1 MSAADTKQK
10 LAGAEK
16 REFTHSSHEGGDLVD
31 PNGPNKV
38 HIDEN
43 DIPTY
48 MGMSGNKLGVMIT
61 VAASM
66 GFCLF
71 GYDQGVMSGLISAPQ
86 FFRVFPACDPARQG
100 AYKGTLLCDASRRAS
115 QAGLCRLTRPVL
127 SAASVLQ
134 AFYVAIYEVGCLA
147 GAVFALMFG
156 DRLGRRKM
164 MFSGAIIL
172 VIGVII
178 QITAFSGSWAGGQ
191 FIIGRIVT
199 GLGTGFETSTIPT
212 WHAECAKAHSRG
224 FAVFIEAAMIST
236 GTMIA
241 YWIDF
246 GFSYL
251 DNSASWRVPI
261 ALQCIFAVA
270 LVALLLFL
278 PESPRW
284 LVSKGHY
291 AEAQKVIAALEPAPY
306 NDATVVLQLKVI
318 NDSLEGQTRQRKR
331 DLITNGPTQH
341 ARRMLLGAS
350 SQFFQ
355 QVGGCNAVIYFSTPI
370 FEEYLG
376 LGRKLSLILGS
387 VLATVYALSACISFP
402 LVDKA
407 GRRKLFFIGTWGQAL
422 SMFLIMGCLIPGK
435 DSNAVN
441 GAVVGIFLYL
451 TFFGFTWLELPW
463 LYPAEINPLKTRTT
477 ANAVSTINNWLF
489 NFTVVMFTPPFLAST
504 SVGCFAFFGAVN
516 LCFLPV
522 IYFFYPETAG
532 RSLEEIDIIFA
543 RGYVEKVSYVKMAK
557 IMPRLSGAEIEG
569 EWRRLGLS
577 DEERPSAGDGAEG
590 FNSVPGTVS
599 VLRVLVR
606 GNVRNI
612 EIALIV
618 LPPRWTGAPAGGA
631 AAMKRTRGKNDRES
645 RLARVP
651 APKIALAIL
660 LAIYSDIFFEFLY
673 TNKDA
678 RMHYSI
684 GVQSFIAL
692 EIGAPLTEP
701 REEEASDSLPVIY
714 FFYPETAGRSLE
726 EIDIIFARGYVEK
739 VSYVKMAKIMPLLS
753 GAEIEGE
760 WRRHLQLAHLPDTA
774 GWMLQTRTIGT
785 PCAGI

>member
-1 MSAADTKQK
+1 MSAADAKQ
-10 LAGAEK
+10 APIGAEK
-16 REFTHSSHEGGDLVD
+16 REFAHSSPTASHNGGDLVD
-31 PNGPNKV
+31 PHGADKV
-38 HIDEN
+38 HLNEN
-43 DIPTY
+43 EIPKY
-48 MGMSGNKLGVMIT
+48 MGLSGNKLGVMIT

-86 FFRVFPACDPARQG
+86 FFRVFPACDPAEQG
-100 AYKGTLLCDASRRAS
+100 SYK
-115 QAGLCRLTRPVL
+115 
-127 SAASVLQ
+127 ASVLQ
-134 AFYVAIYEVGCLA
+134 AFYVAIYEVGCLG

-164 MFSGAIIL
+164 MFTGAYVLI
-172 VIGVII
+172 IGVVI
-178 QITAFSGSWAGGQ
+178 QITAFRGSWAGGQ

-270 LVALLLFL
+270 LVALVTFL

-306 NDATVVLQLKVI
+306 NDAAVVLQLKVI

-387 VLATVYALSACISFP
+387 VLATVYAMSACISFP

-422 SMFLIMGCLIPGK
+422 SMFLIMPGK
-435 DSNAVN
+435 DSSAVN

-489 NFTVVMFTPPFLAST
+489 NFTVVMFTPPFLNST

-557 IMPRLSGAEIEG
+557 IMPRLSGAEIES
-569 EWRRLGLS
+569 EWRRLGLGE
-577 DEERPSAGDGAEG
+577 DEERPTDGYGAEG
-590 FNSVPGTVS
+590 FNSVP
-599 VLRVLVR
+599 
-606 GNVRNI
+606 
-612 EIALIV
+612 
-618 LPPRWTGAPAGGA
+618 
-631 AAMKRTRGKNDRES
+631 
-645 RLARVP
+645 
-651 APKIALAIL
+651 
-660 LAIYSDIFFEFLY
+660 
-673 TNKDA
+673 
-678 RMHYSI
+678 
-684 GVQSFIAL
+684 
-692 EIGAPLTEP
+692 
-701 REEEASDSLPVIY
+701 
-714 FFYPETAGRSLE
+714 
-726 EIDIIFARGYVEK
+726 
-739 VSYVKMAKIMPLLS
+739 
-753 GAEIEGE
+753 
-760 WRRHLQLAHLPDTA
+760 
-774 GWMLQTRTIGT
+774 
-785 PCAGI
+785 

>member
-100 AYKGTLLCDASRRAS
+100 AYK
-115 QAGLCRLTRPVL
+115 
-127 SAASVLQ
+127 ASVLQ

-590 FNSVPGTVS
+590 FNSVP
-599 VLRVLVR
+599 
-606 GNVRNI
+606 
-612 EIALIV
+612 
-618 LPPRWTGAPAGGA
+618 
-631 AAMKRTRGKNDRES
+631 
-645 RLARVP
+645 
-651 APKIALAIL
+651 
-660 LAIYSDIFFEFLY
+660 
-673 TNKDA
+673 
-678 RMHYSI
+678 
-684 GVQSFIAL
+684 
-692 EIGAPLTEP
+692 
-701 REEEASDSLPVIY
+701 
-714 FFYPETAGRSLE
+714 
-726 EIDIIFARGYVEK
+726 
-739 VSYVKMAKIMPLLS
+739 
-753 GAEIEGE
+753 
-760 WRRHLQLAHLPDTA
+760 
-774 GWMLQTRTIGT
+774 
-785 PCAGI
+785 